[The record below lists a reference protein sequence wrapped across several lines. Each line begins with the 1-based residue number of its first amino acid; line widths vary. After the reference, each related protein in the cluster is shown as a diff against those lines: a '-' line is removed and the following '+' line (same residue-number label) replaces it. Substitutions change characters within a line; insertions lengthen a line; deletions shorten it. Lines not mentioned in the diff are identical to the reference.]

1 MENSY
6 TNLWN
11 TENDGVWCKSI
22 YDPCPAGYRI
32 ASNVAF
38 EPFFATADEGRWK
51 KESKGYEFQCTDAN
65 GTPSTLFFPAAGF
78 RHCSEVVTAEVGSLG
93 VLLVRDFKGC
103 YSRTF
108 VLFQCKIGRFSPD
121 ERKLAFRR
129 FFHSSCQR
137 VIKIKNMFE
146 NYLFGYIACSI
157 FDPWDE
163 ELVES
168 AGNIDS
174 FGQIVDF
181 FGILLL
187 IAFVA
192 VVFAVV
198 SVICKGIRKRRLI
211 DPVEDHVAI
220 RSFDG
225 DCKTFK
231 RKCKNV
237 RTDR

>member
-1 MENSY
+1 
-6 TNLWN
+6 
-11 TENDGVWCKSI
+11 
-22 YDPCPAGYRI
+22 
-32 ASNVAF
+32 
-38 EPFFATADEGRWK
+38 
-51 KESKGYEFQCTDAN
+51 
-65 GTPSTLFFPAAGF
+65 
-78 RHCSEVVTAEVGSLG
+78 
-93 VLLVRDFKGC
+93 
-103 YSRTF
+103 
-108 VLFQCKIGRFSPD
+108 
-121 ERKLAFRR
+121 
-129 FFHSSCQR
+129 
-137 VIKIKNMFE
+137 MFE

-231 RKCKNV
+231 RKCKKCSNGSIGHC
-237 RTDR
+237 RKMIGYGYSLRCSLLS

>member
-1 MENSY
+1 
-6 TNLWN
+6 
-11 TENDGVWCKSI
+11 
-22 YDPCPAGYRI
+22 
-32 ASNVAF
+32 
-38 EPFFATADEGRWK
+38 
-51 KESKGYEFQCTDAN
+51 
-65 GTPSTLFFPAAGF
+65 
-78 RHCSEVVTAEVGSLG
+78 
-93 VLLVRDFKGC
+93 
-103 YSRTF
+103 
-108 VLFQCKIGRFSPD
+108 
-121 ERKLAFRR
+121 
-129 FFHSSCQR
+129 
-137 VIKIKNMFE
+137 MFE

-198 SVICKGIRKRRLI
+198 SVICKGMRKRRLI

>member
-1 MENSY
+1 
-6 TNLWN
+6 
-11 TENDGVWCKSI
+11 
-22 YDPCPAGYRI
+22 
-32 ASNVAF
+32 
-38 EPFFATADEGRWK
+38 
-51 KESKGYEFQCTDAN
+51 
-65 GTPSTLFFPAAGF
+65 
-78 RHCSEVVTAEVGSLG
+78 
-93 VLLVRDFKGC
+93 
-103 YSRTF
+103 
-108 VLFQCKIGRFSPD
+108 
-121 ERKLAFRR
+121 
-129 FFHSSCQR
+129 
-137 VIKIKNMFE
+137 MFE

-211 DPVEDHVAI
+211 DPVEDHVTVIVKHLKENAKMFERI
-220 RSFDG
+220 D
-225 DCKTFK
+225 
-231 RKCKNV
+231 
-237 RTDR
+237 RTLPENDRLWIFASLFAFVIVMALLGLIVFICLLLL